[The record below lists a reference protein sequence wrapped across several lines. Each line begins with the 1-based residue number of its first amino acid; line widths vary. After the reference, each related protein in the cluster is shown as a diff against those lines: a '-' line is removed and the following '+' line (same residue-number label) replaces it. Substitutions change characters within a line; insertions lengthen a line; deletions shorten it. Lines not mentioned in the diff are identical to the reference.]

1 MNFKCYHLIHRF
13 LTLNMNFLDILDF
26 SYLSYYIS
34 IKTLSGSGK
43 AGQPLVK
50 E

>member
-1 MNFKCYHLIHRF
+1 
-13 LTLNMNFLDILDF
+13 MNFLDILAF
-26 SYLSYYIS
+26 RYLSYIS

-50 E
+50 EWN